1 MEHVNKD
8 LSVDL
13 LGPNRHHFG
22 FLSGVFFFN
31 VTVDFSGLLKTTL
44 SLYLVERQ
52 QKEHDLRAER
62 AALLSTVCTAFGP
75 AWLCPLLLCPPLS
88 PPSLFSKHQRSPGY
102 EHQSEDEDFFQAFF
116 YSSFYIKKIK

>member
-22 FLSGVFFFN
+22 FLSGVLFFN
-31 VTVDFSGLLKTTL
+31 VTVDFSGLLKTTP

-52 QKEHDLRAER
+52 QKESRKSRPPQHCVYSVRPCL
-62 AALLSTVCTAFGP
+62 VV
-75 AWLCPLLLCPPLS
+75 PLLLRPPLS
-88 PPSLFSKHQRSPGY
+88 PPSLFSKPPQRSPGY
-102 EHQSEDEDFFQAFF
+102 EHQSDEDFFQAFF
-116 YSSFYIKKIK
+116 YSSFYIKKNKTK

>member
-52 QKEHDLRAER
+52 QKESRKSRPPQHCVYSVRPCLVVPP
-62 AALLSTVCTAFGP
+62 AAVPPSQ
-75 AWLCPLLLCPPLS
+75 PPLTV
-88 PPSLFSKHQRSPGY
+88 F
-102 EHQSEDEDFFQAFF
+102 
-116 YSSFYIKKIK
+116 

>member
-62 AALLSTVCTAFGP
+62 AALLSTVYSVRPCLVVPP
-75 AWLCPLLLCPPLS
+75 AAVPPSQPPLTV
-88 PPSLFSKHQRSPGY
+88 F
-102 EHQSEDEDFFQAFF
+102 
-116 YSSFYIKKIK
+116 